1 MVLKK
6 SELIVVAKELNDV
19 LGLDPEIDVKGKV
32 KKVQQAI
39 IEAGQLIDPVEDEFT
54 DETWAILEEL
64 GAASRPGEE
73 NGVQEEE
80 GADAEEAEEAE
91 EAAPEQEE
99 QEEAPEPTKPP
110 KQEKVKAPK
119 KVGVIGH
126 IAECIAASG
135 KKGITKAEILE
146 SLEKAFPDRDPSSMK
161 GTINAQVPGRL
172 SKEKFPIGKT
182 EDGRYFKEGK

>member
-1 MVLKK
+1 MALKK
-6 SELIVVAKELNDV
+6 SELIVVAEELNHV

-32 KKVQQAI
+32 KKLQQAI

-54 DETWAILEEL
+54 DETWAVLEEL

-73 NGVQEEE
+73 NGVQEEGAEADE
-80 GADAEEAEEAE
+80 GTEAE

-99 QEEAPEPTKPP
+99 QEEAPEPTKPS